1 MSKELLLYSIQQTY
15 ILSFVSTSK
24 KKILTCEQRIDVPT
38 IEPLPNTEAL
48 LFKGVQI
55 TVVPCIEIVG
65 NFLNDYDLKFETNEG
80 VTVLPINIGS
90 ADRSPL
96 ENPYRH
102 YRYVLVL
109 PRGATGVKSC
119 RLAYKR
125 TGETVKEVQHN
136 LTFGIMP
143 PPYNYD
149 NALFGCLSGV
159 SAEILGALD
168 DLNGTVRN
176 LKLSTKRTTFKSIK
190 LHRDAGKQTINIE
203 DGVLFYDM
211 GFIYASSVEPI
222 THKPKITLHADEI
235 DFVYTLS
242 LNKTM
247 SAVSIDL
254 FTGKITVYDP
264 INGEIIQQFMVDI
277 PFKGFETLSFEDFY
291 DIETSYLEVFPKGA
305 RVI

>member
-1 MSKELLLYSIQQTY
+1 MSENIPVYSIQRTY
-15 ILSFVSTSK
+15 IIKPVLTPEN
-24 KKILTCEQRIDVPT
+24 KIMTCDERIDIPT
-38 IEPLPNTEAL
+38 IGPLPSVKPVFYGGQPL
-48 LFKGVQI
+48 
-55 TVVPCIEIVG
+55 TVIPCIELAGEFFSEI
-65 NFLNDYDLKFETNEG
+65 DLTFETNEG
-80 VTVLPINIGS
+80 VTILPERIVTGM
-90 ADRSPL
+90 REPL
-96 ENPYRH
+96 KNPYTH
-102 YRYVLVL
+102 VRYVLAL
-109 PRGATGVKSC
+109 PRGATGV
-119 RLAYKR
+119 R
-125 TGETVKEVQHN
+125 TCKIIHRDTGKEVQHN
-136 LTFGIMP
+136 LTFGVMP

-149 NALFGCLSGV
+149 NILFGYIMNKFVEVSG
-159 SAEILGALD
+159 EL
-168 DLNGTVRN
+168 LNLQDTISR

-222 THKPKITLHADEI
+222 THKPKITLHFDET

-254 FTGKITVYDP
+254 FTGKITVYDL

>member
-1 MSKELLLYSIQQTY
+1 MAQGNPPIYSIQRTY
-15 ILSFVSTSK
+15 ILKPVLTPEN
-24 KKILTCEQRIDVPT
+24 KIMTCDERIDIPT
-38 IEPLPNTEAL
+38 IEPLTSVKPIFYQKQPLN
-48 LFKGVQI
+48 VI
-55 TVVPCIEIVG
+55 PCIELVG
-65 NFLNDYDLKFETNEG
+65 EFLSEFNLTFETNEG
-80 VTVLPINIGS
+80 VTVLPIVLDPRVN
-90 ADRSPL
+90 PL
-96 ENPYRH
+96 ENPYIRP
-102 YRYVLVL
+102 RYVLVL

-119 RLAYKR
+119 KLIQKTTR
-125 TGETVKEVQHN
+125 KEVQHN
-136 LTFGIMP
+136 LTFGVMP

-149 NALFGCLSGV
+149 NALFGGISYSVVELSQQ
-159 SAEILGALD
+159 LGTLED
-168 DLNGTVRN
+168 RTRN
-176 LKLSTKRTTFKSIK
+176 LKLSTKRSTFKSIK
-190 LHRDAGKQTINIE
+190 LRRDAGKQTINIE

-211 GFIYASSVEPI
+211 GFMYAQSVEPI
-222 THKPKITLHADEI
+222 THKPKITLHGGET

>member
-15 ILSFVSTSK
+15 IIKPVSKSGK
-24 KKILTCEQRIDVPT
+24 RILTCDERIDIPT
-38 IEPLPNTEAL
+38 IEPLSNVKPVSLGSED
-48 LFKGVQI
+48 GI
-55 TVVPCIEIVG
+55 TAIPCIELAGEFFSEI
-65 NFLNDYDLKFETNEG
+65 DLTFETNEG
-80 VTVLPINIGS
+80 VTILPERIVTGM
-90 ADRSPL
+90 REPL
-96 ENPYRH
+96 KNPYTH
-102 YRYVLVL
+102 VRYVLAL
-109 PRGATGVKSC
+109 PRGATGV
-119 RLAYKR
+119 R
-125 TGETVKEVQHN
+125 TCKIIHRYTGKEVQHN
-136 LTFGIMP
+136 LTFGVMP

-149 NALFGCLSGV
+149 NILFGYIMTKFVEVGGEL
-159 SAEILGALD
+159 
-168 DLNGTVRN
+168 LNLQDTISR
-176 LKLSTKRTTFKSIK
+176 LKLSTKRPTFKSIK

-211 GFIYASSVEPI
+211 GFIYAPSVEPI
-222 THKPKITLHADEI
+222 THKPKITLHADET

-264 INGEIIQQFMVDI
+264 INGEIIQQFMVDV
-277 PFKGFETLSFEDFY
+277 PFNGFETLSFEDFY